1 MIARGAGVLAVLSAL
16 LLALVAASS
25 HASRLA
31 ARRSGDQAAMVIVL
45 RALPGPDLVLAG
57 GARHLRSLTMAE
69 PGAAF
74 ADAPSALDD
83 DPAGGAISAPRDA
96 WAGEARRGR

>member
-1 MIARGAGVLAVLSAL
+1 
-16 LLALVAASS
+16 
-25 HASRLA
+25 
-31 ARRSGDQAAMVIVL
+31 
-45 RALPGPDLVLAG
+45 
-57 GARHLRSLTMAE
+57 MAE

-74 ADAPSALDD
+74 ADAPAALDD